1 MYINKQKPFF
11 LIKEKTHRIN
21 LTNYHHGNPQ
31 QIFHHHTSA
40 TNNHHPFR
48 GALKMVEAPT
58 KAYEAPSPDER
69 YAQNLPNSFKEFVTE
84 CAKKMATHCSEEVVI
99 SLFNATKVSDHC
111 CQKLVEMGY
120 DCHIALVKI
129 FVGLPE
135 AKGYKSTILE
145 NGDKV
150 YNECA
155 LVVKN
160 KPIAPSPSPSPSV

>member
-1 MYINKQKPFF
+1 MATLNKSFTTI
-11 LIKEKTHRIN
+11 LEL
-21 LTNYHHGNPQ
+21 LTITILFAAPS
-31 QIFHHHTSA
+31 IS
-40 TNNHHPFR
+40 
-48 GALKMVEAPT
+48 VEAPT
-58 KAYEAPSPDER
+58 EAYEAPSPDEQ
-69 YAQNLPNSFKEFVTE
+69 YAQNLPKSFKEFVTE

-150 YNECA
+150 YNECE

-160 KPIAPSPSPSPSV
+160 KPIAPSPSPSV